1 VVLKVRGGGISLTMV
16 TGEDQRQVAMR
27 QGSGWPT
34 GGAEGGG
41 LSGGGGAVGS
51 EEEEAHQKKETGHA
65 LPLSHD
71 GSRYRVTHFLLRYVI
86 IFNLP

>member
-1 VVLKVRGGGISLTMV
+1 MV

-51 EEEEAHQKKETGHA
+51 EEEEAHQKKNG
-65 LPLSHD
+65 SHTF
-71 GSRYRVTHFLLRYVI
+71 SIARRVTL
-86 IFNLP
+86 